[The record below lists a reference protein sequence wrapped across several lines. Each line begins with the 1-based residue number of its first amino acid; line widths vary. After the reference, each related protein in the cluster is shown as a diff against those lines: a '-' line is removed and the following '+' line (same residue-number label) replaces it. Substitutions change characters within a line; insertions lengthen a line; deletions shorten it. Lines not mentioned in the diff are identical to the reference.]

1 MLAFMSWT
9 LLLFRVANR
18 QQGLGQQ
25 QQQEQRYHH
34 DPRVNNSLKITTTS
48 SSSSTKKH
56 QRDILAVVGVF
67 TSFLEQP
74 PKRDSFTRRDALR
87 STWFPPNEEAIDAM
101 FNKHGIIMRF
111 VLGQQ
116 AEPRNERLERRIDI
130 EEERTGSFLRLAH
143 VEDYHALPRKTLKFF
158 HKVSSLFPE
167 ALYVIKVDDDVY
179 ANVDRLPQAIRQWEE
194 DRQDY
199 VSCMKTGKIF
209 TDPWQRW
216 YEPQHA
222 LLGAGAFAN
231 QPPSTQQLYFLHAWG
246 SAYAI
251 SMRAANALS
260 ALAVLDLPMRLL
272 ANEDTTLGLW
282 MLAMNMRHGDDRRM
296 CEKTCS
302 ETSVIVYDMPTCAGL
317 CHPVSDALHTLH
329 ESAACHTA
337 SGHVLRR
344 TPPYFVLPKV

>member
-1 MLAFMSWT
+1 MVDHRRRSHSPGYSSRVPLSVVALLMLAFMSWI

-34 DPRVNNSLKITTTS
+34 DPRVNNSLK
-48 SSSSTKKH
+48 KH
-56 QRDILAVVGVF
+56 QRDIIAVVGVF

-116 AEPRNERLERRIDI
+116 AEPRNERIERRIDI

-194 DRQDY
+194 DRQ
-199 VSCMKTGKIF
+199 
-209 TDPWQRW
+209 
-216 YEPQHA
+216 
-222 LLGAGAFAN
+222 
-231 QPPSTQQLYFLHAWG
+231 
-246 SAYAI
+246 
-251 SMRAANALS
+251 
-260 ALAVLDLPMRLL
+260 
-272 ANEDTTLGLW
+272 
-282 MLAMNMRHGDDRRM
+282 
-296 CEKTCS
+296 
-302 ETSVIVYDMPTCAGL
+302 
-317 CHPVSDALHTLH
+317 LH
-329 ESAACHTA
+329 EDRKDLHGSLAA
-337 SGHVLRR
+337 V
-344 TPPYFVLPKV
+344 V

>member
-1 MLAFMSWT
+1 MLAFMSWI

-34 DPRVNNSLKITTTS
+34 DPRVNNSL
-48 SSSSTKKH
+48 KKH

-101 FNKHGIIMRF
+101 FNKHGIIMR
-111 VLGQQ
+111 
-116 AEPRNERLERRIDI
+116 
-130 EEERTGSFLRLAH
+130 
-143 VEDYHALPRKTLKFF
+143 YHALPRKTLKFF

-194 DRQDY
+194 DRHDY

-302 ETSVIVYDMPTCAGL
+302 ETSVIVYDMPKCAGL

-329 ESAACHTA
+329 ESAACRAARDADA
-337 SGHVLRR
+337 SGGHVLQRA
-344 TPPYFVLPKV
+344 PPYFVLPKF